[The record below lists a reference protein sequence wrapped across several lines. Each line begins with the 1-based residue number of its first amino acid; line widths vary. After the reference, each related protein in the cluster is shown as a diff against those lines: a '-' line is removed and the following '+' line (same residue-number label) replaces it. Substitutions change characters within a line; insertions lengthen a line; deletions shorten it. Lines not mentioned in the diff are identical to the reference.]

1 MLTQLAIFWSRYTSA
16 VYFVIRLFL
25 QASGPVFL
33 ELADK
38 LIPKANQR

>member
-1 MLTQLAIFWSRYTSA
+1 MLTRLAIFWSYTSA